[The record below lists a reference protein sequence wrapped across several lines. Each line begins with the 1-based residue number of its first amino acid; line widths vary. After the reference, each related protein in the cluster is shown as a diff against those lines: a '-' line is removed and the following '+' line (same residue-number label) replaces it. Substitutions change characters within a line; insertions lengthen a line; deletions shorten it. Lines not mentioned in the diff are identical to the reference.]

1 MKNHQSSA
9 LWLAWALAL
18 VMAFCFAVPAAM
30 AADQQDQESAQTENT
45 LEPEALEALYTMS
58 SYLRTLPAFEVTSN
72 FYLDE
77 VLVSGQK
84 ILVSGQ
90 SALKV
95 KVPNKLYSKVSVD
108 EKERNFAMYFDGQ
121 NFTLYGETHNFYA
134 TVSAPGTL
142 KDLAEKTFVEKGIE
156 LPLQDLFLWGTQA
169 SDQDA
174 VTSALII
181 GNAVL
186 GGKACTHYAYRQEG
200 VDWQLWIQKG
210 ERSLPL
216 QVVITTTSD
225 DSQPQYAAR
234 LNWDLE
240 PDVDDALFTFT
251 PPKGAHPIN
260 FLPLAKKN

>member
-1 MKNHQSSA
+1 MKKQHSSA
-9 LWLAWALAL
+9 LRIAWALAL
-18 VMAFCFAVPAAM
+18 ATALCFVIPAAM
-30 AADQQDQESAQTENT
+30 AAGPQDQESQQTQAS
-45 LEPEALEALYTMS
+45 LEPKALEALYTMS
-58 SYLRTLPAFEVTSN
+58 SYLRTLPAFEVTSS

-95 KVPNKLYSKVSVD
+95 KVPDKLYSKVSVD

-121 NFTLYGETHNFYA
+121 DFTLYGETHNFYA

-156 LPLQDLFLWGTQA
+156 LPLQDLFLWGTNA
-169 SDQDA
+169 ADQDA
-174 VTSALII
+174 ITSALII

-186 GGKACTHYAYRQEG
+186 DGNACTHYAYRQEG

-210 ERSLPL
+210 EQSLPL

-225 DSQPQYAAR
+225 DSLPQYAAR

-240 PDVDDALFTFT
+240 PDVDDALFSFT
-251 PPKGAHPIN
+251 PPKGAHPID
-260 FLPLAKKN
+260 FLPVAKKN